1 MNGLSSP
8 ASIDYALTFIT
19 ERCCFKPFGLDFSF
33 YLLGYVT
40 TMRAWIQIL
49 LVVFIIFSSFS
60 RADSTGLTLQPRI
73 QVNAP
78 QVKFQ
83 DDTQRWL
90 NAHKVVRV
98 GIWGPS
104 HPPIGEGMVRGI
116 YQGIAADYLAILQDS
131 LQITFELHYYQN
143 STEARSALAHHE
155 IQMLAM
161 WNPERWPSHTT
172 RASLPWLLDNPVLL
186 KRKQE
191 ENTSASLSHFSLG
204 AMSDDILAV
213 PLKKAYPGS
222 ILRSFP
228 ELDQAINAVAY
239 SQINAL
245 WINRISASYLLHS
258 RQIAG
263 LEMVPDTTLTNLNLS
278 FGIDSSESQLLD
290 AINTALQQIPLAS
303 RLRIGSGWGLDRGAI
318 MMQNPLGM
326 TVEEEQWLKGKKRI
340 EVLLHSQRP
349 PISFVSPNGAP
360 EGLMIDVLN
369 RLTREYGLNFSL
381 LSYQNGSERDA
392 LINTHPDALVLND
405 WVQGE
410 VSPTDFFTPVL
421 SSAMVVIMQSD
432 VPLPENFYQ
441 LKGERMAI
449 VGDNP
454 LISTLETW
462 YPTLRLSKSENL
474 YQALDLLKNRSV
486 RGVVAPQFVAQYMLS
501 LAPYS
506 GLRIAATVPTAST
519 ELGFKAQAQG
529 EIPLQIVDK
538 ALRGLTPDQLISLSI
553 PWRQAEPEGIDRF
566 SNKNLLS
573 FLILAI
579 LFITTLVASIF
590 WIKSLRRA
598 LQTGEQAQ
606 KDLSDQLNFTQT
618 LIDNAPVALY
628 ARDLEGKLLRFNQGW
643 AETVKRDGAMY
654 TGKTLEQI
662 DNVNRDALQRLESQ
676 YQNALETG
684 ESQQWSGP
692 FTVDGQLHYLSGWTV
707 PWRDRNG
714 KICGL
719 IGGWLDITEQQA
731 MIERIR
737 QTKAALRQANASKA
751 AFMQSMGHEVR
762 TPLNAIIGLLEM
774 EIQQQQSA
782 GNSSE
787 NLPLIWESACNLL
800 SLIGDV
806 FDVFRADDQQLQG
819 MVRSVNLPQ
828 LIHSTVAL
836 YRLQADE
843 KHVHI
848 EVDTALKTDHFDTDS
863 LLIIRVF
870 SSLLRNAIKHST
882 GKTITVALFQGR
894 SEPGETRVPLVLEVS
909 NEGELLDPSQPD
921 AETTAPVWSETGI
934 PLSVCQQLATQH
946 GGEIALESDENGTV
960 VSFYFQAPPSSLT
973 AAPISTPATEGIN
986 ILIVDDY
993 PPGRRALQQQLE
1005 SWGHAVFIAEDGAQG
1020 LNKWRNQHPTF
1031 DLIITDCTMPVMD
1044 GFAMTEA
1051 IRAEELRNEQPPVPI
1066 FGLTALTSFEATAR
1080 CLSVGMSECL
1090 VKPLSPQ
1097 ALHTILQRHFPHL
1110 SLTQPENEQAPL
1122 HSSLKEEMVK
1132 LHQQDAESLK
1142 MNLVQENRD
1151 EVSRLAHRISG
1162 SASLLRDTPFI
1173 DKCKQVENACD
1184 TGMCWETINDYAQQL
1199 FACMSQINAE
1209 LLEEI
1214 AVDNHSSAS

>member
-1 MNGLSSP
+1 
-8 ASIDYALTFIT
+8 
-19 ERCCFKPFGLDFSF
+19 
-33 YLLGYVT
+33 
-40 TMRAWIQIL
+40 MRAWIHTL
-49 LVVFIIFSSFS
+49 FVVIVTFSSFS
-60 RADSTGLTLQPRI
+60 HADTAGLTLQPRI

-78 QVKFQ
+78 QVIFH

-90 NAHKVVRV
+90 DGHKVVRV
-98 GIWGPS
+98 GVWGPS
-104 HPPIGEGMVRGI
+104 HPPIGEGMARGI

-131 LQITFELHYYQN
+131 LQVNFELHYFQN
-143 STEARSALAHHE
+143 SSEARAALARHD

-161 WNPERWPSHTT
+161 WNPQRWPSHAAS
-172 RASLPWLLDNPVLL
+172 ASLPWLLDNPVLL
-186 KRKQE
+186 KRQQQE
-191 ENTSASLSHFSLG
+191 NQSASLSRFSLG
-204 AMSDDILAV
+204 VMSDDIHAI
-213 PLKKAYPGS
+213 PLKSAYPGS
-222 ILRSFP
+222 LLRSFP
-228 ELDQAINAVAY
+228 ELDQAINAVAFG
-239 SQINAL
+239 QINAL
-245 WINRISASYLLHS
+245 WINRTSASYLLHS
-258 RQIAG
+258 RQIKA
-263 LEMVPDTTLTNLNLS
+263 LQMVPDTTLANLNLS
-278 FGIDSSESQLLD
+278 FGVDSQEPQLLD
-290 AINTALQQIPLAS
+290 AVNAVLQQIPLAS

-326 TVEEEQWLKGKKRI
+326 TDEEEQWLKSNKRI

-360 EGLMIDVLN
+360 EGLMIDVIN
-369 RLTREYGLNFSL
+369 RLSREYGIQFSL
-381 LSYQNGSERDA
+381 LSYQNGHERDA
-392 LINTHPDALVLND
+392 LIKQHPHALVLND
-405 WVQGE
+405 WVQGDVQPSE
-410 VSPTDFFTPVL
+410 QFTPVL
-421 SSAMVVIMQSD
+421 SSAMVVIMQRD
-432 VPLPENFYQ
+432 VPHPESFNQ
-441 LKGERMAI
+441 LKGERLAI

-454 LISTLETW
+454 LISMLETW
-462 YPTLRLSKSENL
+462 YPTLRLTKSENL
-474 YQALDLLKNRSV
+474 YQAFDLLNNKSV

-501 LAPYS
+501 LEPYS
-506 GLRIAATVPTAST
+506 ALQIGATVPAAST
-519 ELGFKAQAQG
+519 ELGFRATSGGQ
-529 EIPLQIVDK
+529 IPLQIVDK

-553 PWRQAEPEGIDRF
+553 PWRQAEPQGLDKF
-566 SNKNLLS
+566 SNKNLVS
-573 FLILAI
+573 FLVLAV
-579 LFITTLVASIF
+579 LFLTTLVASIL

-598 LQTGEQAQ
+598 LQNGEQAQ

-643 AETVKRDGAMY
+643 AETIKRDGALF

-662 DNVNRDALQRLESQ
+662 DNVNQDALQRLEGQ
-676 YQNALETG
+676 YQHALETG
-684 ESQQWSGP
+684 EPQQWSGP
-692 FTVDGQLHYLSGWTV
+692 FTVDGEIHYLSGWTV

-774 EIQQQQSA
+774 ELQSQQAA
-782 GNSSE
+782 GRTSE

-806 FDVFRADDQQLQG
+806 FDVFRADDQQVHG

-843 KHVHI
+843 KNVQI

-882 GKTITVALFQGR
+882 GQTITVALFQGR
-894 SEPGETRVPLVLEVS
+894 SEPGETRVPLVLEVA
-909 NEGELLDPSQPD
+909 NEGELLEPSLLE
-921 AETTAPVWSETGI
+921 AETAAPVWSETGI
-934 PLSVCQQLATQH
+934 PLNVCQQLATQH

-960 VSFYFQAPPSSLT
+960 VSFYFQAPPSAT
-973 AAPISTPATEGIN
+973 ALNPVSAQAAEGLN

-1005 SWGHAVFIAEDGAQG
+1005 SWGHTVFIAEDGAQA
-1020 LNKWRNQHPTF
+1020 LAKWQEQAQPLE
-1031 DLIITDCTMPVMD
+1031 LIISDCTMPVMD

-1051 IRAEELRNEQPPVPI
+1051 IRAEELRHGKSPVPI

-1080 CLSVGMSECL
+1080 CLSAGMNECL

-1097 ALHTILQRHFPHL
+1097 ALHTILQRYFPHISL
-1110 SLTQPENEQAPL
+1110 SQQQHEPAPL
-1122 HSSLKEEMVK
+1122 NTSLKEEMLK
-1132 LHQQDAESLK
+1132 LHEQDAEALK
-1142 MNLVQENRD
+1142 LNLLEENRD

-1162 SASLLRDTPFI
+1162 SASLLRNEPFI
-1173 DKCKQVENACD
+1173 NKCKQLENACD
-1184 TGMCWETINDYAQQL
+1184 EGMNWEIINDYAHQL
-1199 FACMSQINAE
+1199 FACINQVNSE
-1209 LLEEI
+1209 LLAEI
-1214 AVDNHSSAS
+1214 TVDEDSRSS